1 MFTIDNIIIFIII
14 ISFPGVEKR
23 VTLAYAREKI
33 KARRKSA
40 LKKHLTHETIETM
53 CEPLQFVE
61 FWGDDR
67 NPITQDDCTEDI
79 IYSEDEDLKEKIKDS
94 DQVYSD
100 EQGYKYSIVSVQNKT
115 RYNLKLNISK
125 IPFNN
130 TKTYKLWIHIMNDWI
145 GGRIWYYYML

>member
-33 KARRKSA
+33 KARRKSS

-61 FWGDDR
+61 FWGDR

-100 EQGYKYSIVSVQNKT
+100 EQGYKYSIVSVQNNT

-130 TKTYKLWIHIMNDWI
+130 TKTYKFWIHIMNDGI
-145 GGRIWYYYML
+145 GGRIWYY